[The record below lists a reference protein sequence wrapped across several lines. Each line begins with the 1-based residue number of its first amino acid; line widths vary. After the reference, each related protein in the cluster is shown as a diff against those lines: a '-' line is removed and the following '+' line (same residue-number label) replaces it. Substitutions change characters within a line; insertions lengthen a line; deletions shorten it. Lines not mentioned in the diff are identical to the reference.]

1 MATIGGAST
10 KMKDHTDTFTPLASD
25 EASPRTDVISA
36 EGILQGRGKRL
47 VHYYR
52 DLTRPSGVTAAIA
65 GWQLASQ
72 RAGLDTIAL
81 HNGEN
86 GEWDLPSKIIPH
98 YGRGRQGQI
107 PLLNGYLSRNDIL
120 VLHEGWISSNHAA
133 AAAARRLGIPYIV
146 VPHGVYEP
154 GVRKGLKMQWAG
166 RVQLERQYLGR
177 ASAAHIF
184 YSSEEPH
191 VRALAPRVPT
201 FSLPTG
207 TEPSRSEWTG
217 GDGYYAWFGR
227 YAVGHKGIDRM
238 LFSYSMMPPSR
249 RLPLKLRGIDYNSGR
264 DATRNLVSKLDLDKW
279 VTVGGRLES
288 PEKSDFLGRCSA
300 FLFPSRWE
308 SQGIALVEALEM
320 GTPCVVSDSIH
331 MAASLLSSSAA
342 SVVSFDN
349 FTRASEAMSQVL
361 DRPDFSMQ
369 ARSYVERE
377 LSWPALG
384 SRYAQELEVLI

>member
-1 MATIGGAST
+1 M
-10 KMKDHTDTFTPLASD
+10 
-25 EASPRTDVISA
+25 
-36 EGILQGRGKRL
+36 RL

-52 DLTRPSGVTAAIA
+52 DLSRPSGVTAAIA

-72 RAGLDTIAL
+72 RAGVDTIAL
-81 HNGEN
+81 HNGEE
-86 GEWDLPSKIIPH
+86 GEWDLRSEIVPH

-107 PLLNGYLSRNDIL
+107 PRLDGYLSRNDIL
-120 VLHEGWISSNHAA
+120 VLHEGWITSNYAA
-133 AAAARRLGIPYIV
+133 AATARRLGIPYIV

-154 GVRKGLKMQWAG
+154 GVREGLKMQWSG
-166 RVQLERQYLGR
+166 RDQFERHYLRR

-184 YSSEEPH
+184 YPTEEPH

-207 TEPSRSEWTG
+207 SKPASSQWTG

-227 YAVGHKGIDRM
+227 YAMGHKGIDRM
-238 LFSYSMMPPSR
+238 LYSYSMMPPSK
-249 RLPLKLRGIDYNSGR
+249 RLPLKLRGIDYDSGR

-279 VTVGGRLES
+279 VAVGGQLES
-288 PEKSDFLGRCSA
+288 AEKDDFLSRCSA

-308 SQGIALVEALEM
+308 SQGIALVEALAM

-331 MAASLLSSSAA
+331 MSASLLSSGAA
-342 SVVSFDN
+342 SVVSFDD
-349 FTRASEAMSQVL
+349 FTRASDAMAQVIHQRNL
-361 DRPDFSMQ
+361 SVQ

-377 LSWPALG
+377 LSWPTLG
-384 SRYAQELEVLI
+384 VRYAQEVAALV